1 MASSIIKGETVP
13 IRSWAAPHTIEA
25 DALKQLKAIAS
36 LPWVAHHVAVM
47 PDVHLGKG
55 ATVGSVIAMK
65 DAVAPA
71 AVGVDIGC
79 GMSAVRTSLF
89 GKQLPDNLR
98 SLRDAIEERVPV
110 GRALHDAPIWSEA
123 RDETRSEV
131 AALLER
137 FGALADRVQHLLGRS
152 QNQLGTLGGGNH
164 FIEICLDTEDRV
176 WIMLHSGSR
185 HVGAALAEYH
195 MEAAR
200 RAFHGMEL
208 PDPDLVV
215 FFAGTPPFEAY
226 RRDLTWAQEYARL
239 NRELM
244 LARVQDALRAKWP
257 RIAFDTKI
265 SCHHNYVAEECHFGE
280 DLLVTRKGAIR
291 AGAGDMGIIPGS
303 MGSRSYIV
311 RGKGNPLS
319 FESASH
325 GAGRRMSRTQA
336 RKAFT
341 VRDLERQTEGVECR
355 KDRGVL
361 DELPKAYKDIDR
373 VMAEQEDLVE
383 VVATLKQ
390 VVCVKG

>member
-1 MASSIIKGETVP
+1 MASSVIKGETVP
-13 IRSWAAPHTIEA
+13 IRSWAPTHTIEA

-65 DAVAPA
+65 NAVAPA

-79 GMSAVRTSLF
+79 GMSAACTSLL
-89 GKQLPDNLR
+89 GRQLPDNLR

-110 GRALHDAPIWSEA
+110 GRAFHIEPIWAAE
-123 RDETRSEV
+123 RDETRAEV
-131 AALLER
+131 GKLLAR
-137 FGALADRVQHLLGRS
+137 FTELTSAVQRLLHRAEH
-152 QNQLGTLGGGNH
+152 QLGTLGGGNH

-176 WIMLHSGSR
+176 WILLHSGSR
-185 HVGAALAEYH
+185 HVGAALAEHH

-200 RAFHGMEL
+200 RAFHGLEL
-208 PDPDLVV
+208 PDPDLAV
-215 FFAGTPPFEAY
+215 FFAGTPPFAAY
-226 RRDLTWAQEYARL
+226 RRDLAWAQEYARL

-244 LARVQDALRAKWP
+244 LARVEDALQAGWP
-257 RIAFDTKI
+257 QITFDTKI

-291 AGAGDMGIIPGS
+291 AGAGEMGIIPGS

-355 KDRGVL
+355 KDRGVI

-373 VMAEQEDLVE
+373 VMEQQEDLVE
-383 VVATLKQ
+383 IVATLKQ

>member
-1 MASSIIKGETVP
+1 MPSSIIKGETVP
-13 IRSWAAPHTIEA
+13 IRSWAPPHTIEA

-55 ATVGSVIAMK
+55 ATVGSVIAMEG
-65 DAVAPA
+65 AVAPA

-79 GMSAVRTSLF
+79 GMSAVRTSLL
-89 GKQLPDNLR
+89 GRQLPDNLR

-110 GRALHDAPIWSEA
+110 GRAFHDEPIWSDA
-123 RDETRSEV
+123 RDETRAEV
-131 AALLER
+131 ADLLAR
-137 FGALADRVQHLLGRS
+137 FADLTPVVQRLLRRVEG
-152 QNQLGTLGGGNH
+152 QLGTLGGGNH
-164 FIEICLDTEDRV
+164 FIEICLDTEDQV
-176 WIMLHSGSR
+176 WILLHSGSR
-185 HVGAALAEYH
+185 HIGAALAEHH

-208 PDPDLVV
+208 PDPDLAVL
-215 FFAGTPPFEAY
+215 FAGTPPFEAY

-244 LARVQDALRAKWP
+244 LARVQDALRAKWS
-257 RIAFDTKI
+257 RIGFDTKI
-265 SCHHNYVAEECHFGE
+265 SCHHNYVAEECHFGD

-291 AGAGDMGIIPGS
+291 AGDGEMGIIPGS

-336 RKAFT
+336 RKTFT
-341 VRDLERQTEGVECR
+341 VRDLERQTKGVECR

-383 VVATLKQ
+383 IVATLKQ
-390 VVCVKG
+390 VICVKG